1 MLTYIVR
8 RLFILVVV
16 VLAVTIIAFSMVHL
30 IPGNPAQ
37 IMAGINASPED
48 VKMMSKKLGLNKP
61 LYIQYIDY
69 MNGLLHGDFGTS
81 IRTGRSVAHQLL
93 TRYPATFELA
103 VVSIFIALSV
113 SIIGGVTAATHHN
126 TFIDNLTM
134 LGALFGVSMPSF
146 WRGLMLM
153 FLFSLLLGWLPVS
166 GRGDPYT
173 LEWLRHLI
181 LPSVALGVGS
191 AAYLVRLVR
200 SNMLEILN
208 EEYIKT
214 ARSKGL
220 RETFV
225 IYRHALKNAFIPIVT
240 MAGMQFGYLLGGT
253 VVIETVFA
261 WPGLG
266 RLMINSIFARDF
278 PSIQGA
284 VLMLAVSFALVNLI
298 VDLTY
303 AFLDPRIRYS

>member
-1 MLTYIVR
+1 MLAYIVR
-8 RLFILVVV
+8 RLLILVVV
-16 VLAVTIIAFSMVHL
+16 VFAVTLIAFSMVHL
-30 IPGNPAQ
+30 TPGDPAR
-37 IMAGINASPED
+37 IMAGINASQED
-48 VKMMSKKLGLNKP
+48 VDLISEKLGLDKP
-61 LYIQYIDY
+61 LYAQYVDY
-69 MNGLLHGDFGTS
+69 MNGLLRGDFGTS
-81 IRTGRSVAHQLL
+81 IRTGRPVAEQLF

-103 VVSIFIALSV
+103 IGGMLIALSI
-113 SIIGGVTAATHHN
+113 SIVGGVVAATHHN
-126 TFIDNLTM
+126 TIIDNLTM
-134 LGALFGVSMPSF
+134 VGALFGVSMPSF

-153 FLFSLLLGWLPVS
+153 FLFSLFLGWLPVS
-166 GRGDPYT
+166 GRGNPFT
-173 LEWLRHLI
+173 LSWIRHLI
-181 LPSVALGVGS
+181 LPAVTLGIGT

-220 RETFV
+220 RETYV
-225 IYRHALKNAFIPIVT
+225 IYRHALKNALIPIIT

-266 RLMINSIFARDF
+266 RYMINSIFARDF
-278 PSIQGA
+278 PAVQGTIF
-284 VLMLAVSFALVNLI
+284 MLAVTFALVNLL
-298 VDLTY
+298 VDLAY